1 MRHSHSGALNADN
14 GGRSTLSAEHPTSC
28 RYKRPILSI
37 PRCEA
42 RQCPQIRV
50 DGIIFFGFGN
60 IRAFRHLLVYSQHLE
75 SGRRRHQNTRKMQ
88 SLKRDVTA
96 HIGPPRPAPSS
107 TTPDKKSLPT
117 PVLRSSPSPPPPSRH
132 PQLRGKLTCWNL
144 QINGS
149 NCPDQKDL
157 HPKQLRSVYV
167 GAQGPWC
174 LELG

>member
-1 MRHSHSGALNADN
+1 MFTIIKDIYYNNKMRHSHSGALNADN

-60 IRAFRHLLVYSQHLE
+60 NRAFRHLLVYSQNLE
-75 SGRRRHQNTRKMQ
+75 AGRRRHQNNRKMQ

-107 TTPDKKSLPT
+107 TTPDKKSLLT
-117 PVLRSSPSPPPPSRH
+117 PVLRSSPSPPPPPATPTSR
-132 PQLRGKLTCWNL
+132 
-144 QINGS
+144 
-149 NCPDQKDL
+149 
-157 HPKQLRSVYV
+157 
-167 GAQGPWC
+167 
-174 LELG
+174 

>member
-1 MRHSHSGALNADN
+1 MRRLHSGALNAEN
-14 GGRSTLSAEHPTSC
+14 GGGSTLSAEHPTSC

-37 PRCEA
+37 PLCEA
-42 RQCPQIRV
+42 RQCPQICV

-75 SGRRRHQNTRKMQ
+75 SGRRRHQNNRKMQ

-117 PVLRSSPSPPPPSRH
+117 PVLRSSPSPPPP
-132 PQLRGKLTCWNL
+132 PATPNFAV
-144 QINGS
+144 N
-149 NCPDQKDL
+149 
-157 HPKQLRSVYV
+157 
-167 GAQGPWC
+167 
-174 LELG
+174 